1 MTQSA
6 LIRKSVIFSTAA
18 ALNFTYRGVRSKW
31 ARDEHADYGL
41 LIAVNSNF
49 IRIPERAYIIIII
62 MIVVTDLKEERK

>member
-49 IRIPERAYIIIII
+49 IRIPERAYIIIIT
-62 MIVVTDLKEERK
+62 IVVTDLKEERK